1 MLKEYTLVQRQH
13 KVRSSTNSNFI
24 MSSQLSVPESNKQLK
39 LMFNTRNS
47 EAKNRKLT
55 QILIKAES

>member
-24 MSSQLSVPESNKQLK
+24 MSSQLSRPEPNKQLK
-39 LMFNTRNS
+39 LIFNTRNS

>member
-39 LMFNTRNS
+39 LIFNTRNS

-55 QILIKAES
+55 QLLIKAES